1 MNKQNFSPKQQS
13 NTTKSTQH
21 YARRGIYLSIVTYI
35 IISTTKLIVG
45 YSFNSD
51 AVFADGL
58 NNFTDSFTSI
68 VLLVG
73 MILSQRPADHNHRY
87 GHYKIETLTTLI
99 MSFVILYIG
108 ITVTIDSTTA
118 LINQEYATPTV
129 INAIVGLS
137 SGFIM
142 SGVFWYNNR
151 LGKRLNSPSLK
162 ASAKDNLSDAL
173 TSFATALSVV
183 LSRTG
188 IVWLDGAM
196 AIVVGLIIIK
206 SGYDIF
212 KESAFSLSDGFPQE
226 ALTTYRDIVEKIP
239 GVQAVSVIRGRN
251 YGANVYIDIT
261 ILVDPNISVQAGHDI
276 TERVEIVLQDTQNV
290 TATDVHVE
298 PFKQ

>member
-1 MNKQNFSPKQQS
+1 MENEPNMTPS
-13 NTTKSTQH
+13 NTNPQI
-21 YARRGIYLSIVTYI
+21 ARRGIYLSIVTYV
-35 IISTTKLIVG
+35 IISTAKLLVG
-45 YSFNSD
+45 YSFDSD

-58 NNFTDSFTSI
+58 NNFTDSFASI
-68 VLLVG
+68 ALLVG
-73 MILSQRPADHNHRY
+73 MILSQRPADQNHRY
-87 GHYKIETLTTLI
+87 GHYKIETITTLI

-118 LINQEYATPTV
+118 LINQAYAAPTP
-129 INAIVGLS
+129 INAVVGLS
-137 SGFIM
+137 SGVIM
-142 SGVFWYNNR
+142 SGVYWYNNR
-151 LGKRLNSPSLK
+151 LGEKLNSPSLK

-188 IVWLDGAM
+188 ILWLDGAM

-226 ALTTYRDIVEKIP
+226 DLDNYRKIVLMVP
-239 GVQAVSVIRGRN
+239 GVRAVSDIRGRN

-261 ILVDPNISVQAGHDI
+261 ILVDPEISVQSGHAI
-276 TERVEIVLQDTQNV
+276 TEKVESALQKTEDV
-290 TATDVHVE
+290 TAIDVHVE
-298 PFKQ
+298 PYQEN

>member
-1 MNKQNFSPKQQS
+1 MENEPNMTPS
-13 NTTKSTQH
+13 NTNQQL
-21 YARRGIYLSIVTYI
+21 ARRGIYLSIVTYV
-35 IISTTKLIVG
+35 IISTAKLLVG
-45 YSFNSD
+45 SNFDSD

-58 NNFTDSFTSI
+58 NNFTDSFASI
-68 VLLVG
+68 ALLVG
-73 MILSQRPADHNHRY
+73 MILSQCPADQNHRY

-99 MSFVILYIG
+99 MSFVIFYIG

-118 LINQEYATPTV
+118 LINQAYAAPTP
-129 INAIVGLS
+129 INAVVGLS
-137 SGFIM
+137 SGVIM
-142 SGVFWYNNR
+142 SGVYWYNNR
-151 LGKRLNSPSLK
+151 LGNKLNSPSLK

-188 IVWLDGAM
+188 ILWLDGAM

-226 ALTTYRDIVEKIP
+226 DLDNYRKIVLMEP
-239 GVQAVSVIRGRN
+239 GVRAVSDIRGRN

-261 ILVDPNISVQAGHDI
+261 ILVDPEISVQAGHAI
-276 TERVEIVLQDTQNV
+276 TEKVESALQKTEDV
-290 TATDVHVE
+290 TAIDVHVE
-298 PFKQ
+298 PYQEN

>member
-1 MNKQNFSPKQQS
+1 MENEPNMTPS
-13 NTTKSTQH
+13 NTNPQI
-21 YARRGIYLSIVTYI
+21 ARRGIYLSIVTYV
-35 IISTTKLIVG
+35 IISTAKLLVG
-45 YSFNSD
+45 SSFDSD

-58 NNFTDSFTSI
+58 NNFTDSFASI
-68 VLLVG
+68 ALLVG
-73 MILSQRPADHNHRY
+73 MILSQRPADQNHRY
-87 GHYKIETLTTLI
+87 GHYKIETITTLI

-118 LINQEYATPTV
+118 LINQAYAAPTP
-129 INAIVGLS
+129 INAVVGLS
-137 SGFIM
+137 SGVIM
-142 SGVFWYNNR
+142 SGVYWYNNR
-151 LGKRLNSPSLK
+151 LGEKLNSPSLK

-188 IVWLDGAM
+188 ILWLDGAM

-226 ALTTYRDIVEKIP
+226 DLDNYRKIVLMVP
-239 GVQAVSVIRGRN
+239 GVRAVSDIRGRN

-261 ILVDPNISVQAGHDI
+261 ILVDPEISVQAGHAI
-276 TERVEIVLQDTQNV
+276 TEKVESALQKTEDV
-290 TATDVHVE
+290 TAIDVHVE
-298 PFKQ
+298 PYQEN

>member
-1 MNKQNFSPKQQS
+1 MENEPNMTPS
-13 NTTKSTQH
+13 NTNPQI
-21 YARRGIYLSIVTYI
+21 ARRGIYLSIVTYV
-35 IISTTKLIVG
+35 IISTAKLLVG
-45 YSFNSD
+45 YSFDSD

-58 NNFTDSFTSI
+58 NNFTDSFASI
-68 VLLVG
+68 ALLVG
-73 MILSQRPADHNHRY
+73 MILSQRPADQNHRY
-87 GHYKIETLTTLI
+87 GHYKIETITTLI

-118 LINQEYATPTV
+118 LINQAYAAPTP
-129 INAIVGLS
+129 INAVVGLS
-137 SGFIM
+137 SGVIM
-142 SGVFWYNNR
+142 SGVYWYNNR
-151 LGKRLNSPSLK
+151 LGNKLNSPSLK

-188 IVWLDGAM
+188 ILWLDGAM

-226 ALTTYRDIVEKIP
+226 DLDNYRKIVLMVP
-239 GVQAVSVIRGRN
+239 GVRAVSDIRGRN

-261 ILVDPNISVQAGHDI
+261 ILVDPEISVQAGHAI
-276 TERVEIVLQDTQNV
+276 TEKVESALQKTEDV
-290 TATDVHVE
+290 TAIDVHVE
-298 PFKQ
+298 PYQEN

>member
-1 MNKQNFSPKQQS
+1 MENEPNMTPS
-13 NTTKSTQH
+13 NTNQQI
-21 YARRGIYLSIVTYI
+21 ARRGIYLSIVTYV
-35 IISTTKLIVG
+35 IISTAKLLVG
-45 YSFNSD
+45 YSFDSD

-58 NNFTDSFTSI
+58 NNFTDSFASI
-68 VLLVG
+68 ALLVG
-73 MILSQRPADHNHRY
+73 MILSQRPADQNHRY
-87 GHYKIETLTTLI
+87 GHYKIETITTLI

-118 LINQEYATPTV
+118 LINQAYAAPTP
-129 INAIVGLS
+129 INAVVGLS
-137 SGFIM
+137 SGVIM
-142 SGVFWYNNR
+142 SGVYWYNNR
-151 LGKRLNSPSLK
+151 LGNKLNSPSLK

-188 IVWLDGAM
+188 ILWLDGAM

-226 ALTTYRDIVEKIP
+226 DLDNYRKIVLMVP
-239 GVQAVSVIRGRN
+239 GVRAVSDIRGRN

-261 ILVDPNISVQAGHDI
+261 ILVDPEISVQAGHAI
-276 TERVEIVLQDTQNV
+276 TEKVESALQKTEDV
-290 TATDVHVE
+290 TAIDVHVE
-298 PFKQ
+298 PYQEN